1 MIKINKK
8 LKKVFK
14 IAEIGVNH
22 NGILKNAF
30 KLIDHASKSGFDAVK
45 FQTFNL
51 DTMLLTDTKLA
62 NIKKQFKN
70 MKEMLKNYLYLNLIF
85 IKSRNIVKRKII
97 FISTP

>member
-51 DTMLLTDTKLA
+51 DTMLLTNTKLA
-62 NIKKQFKN
+62 KYQKKTKFRN
-70 MKEMLKNYLYLNLIF
+70 MKEMLKKLSLTEPDFYK
-85 IKSRNIVKRKII
+85 IKKYCKRKK
-97 FISTP
+97 